1 MRICKEK
8 NDNKKL
14 FNDLKK
20 LVHYIRERVIIN
32 STIRGHTISQK
43 SENVPQNCNQ
53 PRPNAGHLSQ
63 HQSKILALVQGQN
76 MQ

>member
-1 MRICKEK
+1 MQKK
-8 NDNKKL
+8 NMIIKKI
-14 FNDLKK
+14 NDLRK